1 MPKITVPGLIYSLI
15 SAIAAWAILYFD
27 VGGAGADYVIA
38 PIILGGIPVLLKM
51 FTVQVPPTVEPSA
64 AVSRGEAVEQPSKM
78 QRFLFG

>member
-15 SAIAAWAILYFD
+15 SAIGAWAILYFD

-51 FTVQVPPTVEPSA
+51 FTVQTPPTVEPSA
-64 AVSRGEAVEQPSKM
+64 VSRGEVVEQPSKM
-78 QRFLFG
+78 RKFFLG